1 MAEAIKIRATLK
13 GDVAE
18 VRARMTHFMETGL
31 RKDPASGKVIPAH
44 FIRQLV
50 ATLNGKIVVDA
61 QWGPSV
67 SKDPVIGFRV
77 AGAKAGDKLAIRTTD
92 NKGETLSGEASVS

>member
-1 MAEAIKIRATLK
+1 MAVAIKIRAKLN

-18 VRARMTHFMETGL
+18 VKARMTHVMETGL
-31 RKDPASGKVIPAH
+31 RKDPASGQVIPAQ
-44 FIRQLV
+44 FIKQLV

-61 QWGPSV
+61 EWGPSV

-77 AGAKAGDKLAIRTTD
+77 KGAKAGDKLAIKATD
-92 NKGETLSGEASVS
+92 NKGEILSGETSVT